1 MLRVHL
7 RFTVGKSVPL
17 GPLYLLP
24 AFLFWGGGGWVG
36 GGQTL
41 YLTPYHPNLFLML
54 KGSHILVHIA
64 MHIAYTGKN
73 LVLASKK

>member
-1 MLRVHL
+1 MFTVKRMLRVHL

-24 AFLFWGGGGWVG
+24 ALLFGGGVG

-64 MHIAYTGKN
+64 YYWQEPGFNI
-73 LVLASKK
+73 